1 MALSGVLCSRP
12 LLISKENVTV
22 SPSTYSRVQGGK
34 RELSTPVC
42 AKCSLFMFVQNN
54 LFYLDQVFGPSCPQD
69 TATAISQ
76 SVPSILCYFTA
87 VGVGT
92 SVDDQL
98 KCQRGYLVKNI
109 SSQSFAMLDK
119 WHKLYASVKGDGTLS

>member
-22 SPSTYSRVQGGK
+22 SPSTYSRVQGKKGSSP
-34 RELSTPVC
+34 RLY
-42 AKCSLFMFVQNN
+42 VQSVHCFC
-54 LFYLDQVFGPSCPQD
+54 LYKTTYFYLDQVFGPSCPQD

-92 SVDDQL
+92 SVDNQL
-98 KCQRGYLVKNI
+98 KYQRRYLMKNI

-119 WHKLYASVKGDGTLS
+119 WHKLYASVKGAGTLS